1 MSTLPRE
8 IHLETIMGKLSYL
21 YGENIIKYLRENIG
35 KIRLRYTSTGRVRDI
50 LIEDK
55 LYFTLRMND
64 GYLLPTI
71 NSAQHIETYV
81 TISDDAVPF
90 VSSGRSVIAK
100 SIIQVYGEPYPGEE
114 VSVRDRSGKVLA
126 VGRLLLSPEEIRSVK
141 RGVAVKVRDHVK

>member
-1 MSTLPRE
+1 MSILPRE
-8 IHLETIMGKLSYL
+8 IHLETVMGKLSYL
-21 YGENIIKYLRENIG
+21 YGRNIIKYLKENID
-35 KIRLRYTSTGRVRDI
+35 KVRLRFTSTGRVRDL

-81 TISDDAVPF
+81 TVSDDAVPF

-100 SIIQVYGEPYPGEE
+100 SIINVSGEPYPGEE
-114 VSVRDRSGKVLA
+114 ISVKDRSGKVLA
-126 VGRLLLSPEEIRSVK
+126 VGRLLLSPDEIRSVK
-141 RGVAVKVRDHVK
+141 RGIAVKVRDHVK